1 MRTIRKHP
9 ATVFTAMA
17 ESIIKC
23 LSVQKVFL
31 PFLSPWSCTSTAR
44 PYRSR
49 VCPEED
55 ASSAF
60 NSRIVSLGAGAASRH
75 NVLFADKVL
84 LEARVM
90 EEFLGQEKLV
100 TETTEYS
107 DIVL

>member
-1 MRTIRKHP
+1 
-9 ATVFTAMA
+9 
-17 ESIIKC
+17 
-23 LSVQKVFL
+23 
-31 PFLSPWSCTSTAR
+31 
-44 PYRSR
+44 
-49 VCPEED
+49 
-55 ASSAF
+55 
-60 NSRIVSLGAGAASRH
+60 VSLGAGAASRH